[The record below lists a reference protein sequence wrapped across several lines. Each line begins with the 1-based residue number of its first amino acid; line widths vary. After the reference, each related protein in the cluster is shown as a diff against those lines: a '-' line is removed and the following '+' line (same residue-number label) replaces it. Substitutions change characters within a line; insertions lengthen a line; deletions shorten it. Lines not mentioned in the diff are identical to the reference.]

1 MYTGHIIHHS
11 EVSVRSRIG
20 DGGGDHDDGGGG
32 DGDSDGDNED
42 AGGRRGTTMRRD
54 LGLTHPLMM
63 CRTSTETLATQS
75 FASIP
80 CPPDVSVVLQVR

>member
-1 MYTGHIIHHS
+1 
-11 EVSVRSRIG
+11 VRSRIG
-20 DGGGDHDDGGGG
+20 DGGGDHDDGGG
-32 DGDSDGDNED
+32 DDADSDGDNED
-42 AGGRRGTTMRRD
+42 AGGGTTMRRD

-63 CRTSTETLATQS
+63 CRTSMETLATQS